1 MAMDS
6 YDGGPGSGPQPGGAG
21 EPDFSELT
29 EAERRWKGAEF
40 NYAKNPMHT
49 TRIRVEKARAEY
61 AKAKAKAEKK
71 KLGDEYRDED
81 FEDTELVRGKQE
93 DRDAA
98 NISQH
103 GRWGSRASDKA
114 GARDG
119 FATDPPVSEA
129 QRKAMFAAKA
139 GNSTL
144 GIPQSVGKEFA
155 NADPGGK
162 LPEHK

>member
-1 MAMDS
+1 MGAKLMESTAGRRGGRGSEKAGARDYALLAMD
-6 YDGGPGSGPQPGGAG
+6 
-21 EPDFSELT
+21 
-29 EAERRWKGAEF
+29 
-40 NYAKNPMHT
+40 
-49 TRIRVEKARAEY
+49 
-61 AKAKAKAEKK
+61 
-71 KLGDEYRDED
+71 GDEYRDED
-81 FEDTELVRGKQE
+81 LEDTELVRGKQE

-129 QRKAMFAAKA
+129 QRKAMFVAKA